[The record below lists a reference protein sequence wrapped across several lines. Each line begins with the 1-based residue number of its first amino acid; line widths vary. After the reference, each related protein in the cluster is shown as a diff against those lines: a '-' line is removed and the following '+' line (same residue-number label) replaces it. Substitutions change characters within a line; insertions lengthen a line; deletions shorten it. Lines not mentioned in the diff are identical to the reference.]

1 MFGAPLVEDPRLF
14 DLLGKADF
22 CTAPGKIKIISK
34 FCVFVTQMMR
44 SNIESD
50 PSVFGPRTTTIR
62 SCMYHPKGNAIARM
76 TPAFREFSILFEGH
90 L

>member
-44 SNIESD
+44 SKIENRLFVLVLEQQ
-50 PSVFGPRTTTIR
+50 VFFLAYFTPR
-62 SCMYHPKGNAIARM
+62 A
-76 TPAFREFSILFEGH
+76 TPLPE
-90 L
+90 